1 MLHKIF
7 HWLYLR
13 KRSSFGLSYK
23 KIDNR
28 SKDRDLI
35 HYFHDFGG
43 ETTNSRQSYWLYRK
57 FFKLIIWSLV
67 LLFSIWFCLESY
79 QGLLIYD

>member
-7 HWLYLR
+7 HWIYLR
-13 KRSSFGLSYK
+13 RRSSFGENYK
-23 KIDNR
+23 KIGKRSRDN
-28 SKDRDLI
+28 DLL

-43 ETTNSRQSYWLYRK
+43 ETTNSRRSYWLYRK
-57 FFKLIIWSLV
+57 IFKLFIWALI
-67 LLFSIWFCLESY
+67 LAFALWFSFESY

>member
-7 HWLYLR
+7 HWWYLR
-13 KRSSFGLSYK
+13 RRSSFGTNYK

-35 HYFHDFGG
+35 NYFHDFGG
-43 ETTNSRQSYWLYRK
+43 ETTNSRRSYWLYRK
-57 FFKLIIWSLV
+57 IFKFFIWIIV
-67 LLFSIWFCLESY
+67 LLFAIWFSVESY
-79 QGLLIYD
+79 QGLIIYD

>member
-1 MLHKIF
+1 MLHKFF
-7 HWLYLR
+7 HWWYLR
-13 KRSSFGLSYK
+13 RRSSYGTTYK

-28 SKDRDLI
+28 SQDRDLI
-35 HYFHDFGG
+35 NYFHDFGG

-57 FFKLIIWSLV
+57 IFRLLIAIVVIVFSVW
-67 LLFSIWFCLESY
+67 FSIESY